1 MKELESPLS
10 AVCTR
15 AVNRGHYDFLPLDRS
30 VTVHRS

>member
-15 AVNRGHYDFLPLDRS
+15 AVFLAAGCMNDWFTR
-30 VTVHRS
+30 

>member
-15 AVNRGHYDFLPLDRS
+15 AVILAAGLMNDWFTR
-30 VTVHRS
+30 